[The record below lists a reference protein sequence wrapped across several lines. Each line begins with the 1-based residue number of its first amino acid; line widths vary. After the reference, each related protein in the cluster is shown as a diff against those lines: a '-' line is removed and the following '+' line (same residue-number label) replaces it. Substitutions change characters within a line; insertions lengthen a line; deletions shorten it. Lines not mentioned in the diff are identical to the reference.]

1 LKHFIHRYR
10 TWLLSLTLTLT
21 LAACVAPM
29 LLLSPQGQLMWA
41 LLKPLVGLDPKTTN
55 LFEQPLLKGRLQALL
70 GDNYSTAVSL
80 LNTADKIQQEG
91 PLFYLV
97 SNYTP
102 VPQLAEKAGFVWNAE
117 TNQMAVLL
125 VSGGAPLIF
134 AEQLNQQASKVIP
147 SWPAELVDYTDPVKL
162 KKMAMNSAAASAS
175 TTLGLSEQQ
184 TALATTAVTGGD
196 VKKLAIDQ
204 ATDKATAS
212 TTKALGLSEQQA
224 ALVKTAATGGDVKK
238 QAVDQATKTATEAA
252 KTKATELGLSEQQA
266 ELVKTATTGGDVKKL
281 ALSQATTAA
290 SETVTTTAISELGL
304 SEQQAALIKTA
315 TTGGDVKKLAVGQ
328 ATKAATEVATETV
341 TDLAT
346 TTATEE
352 LGLSE
357 HQSQLMQQAA
367 KGASTEQLA
376 AQLEQQKIAAL
387 QAELTLATE
396 QEMAAEMALEQAEDK
411 LAAAEL
417 QLAQATTGALK
428 DTANA
433 TLVSAQTNQQAAS
446 KALLQVQQKVQ
457 LLQQQLKLPAPPTA
471 KPTQDK

>member
-1 LKHFIHRYR
+1 
-10 TWLLSLTLTLT
+10 
-21 LAACVAPM
+21 
-29 LLLSPQGQLMWA
+29 
-41 LLKPLVGLDPKTTN
+41 
-55 LFEQPLLKGRLQALL
+55 
-70 GDNYSTAVSL
+70 
-80 LNTADKIQQEG
+80 
-91 PLFYLV
+91 
-97 SNYTP
+97 
-102 VPQLAEKAGFVWNAE
+102 
-117 TNQMAVLL
+117 
-125 VSGGAPLIF
+125 
-134 AEQLNQQASKVIP
+134 
-147 SWPAELVDYTDPVKL
+147 
-162 KKMAMNSAAASAS
+162 
-175 TTLGLSEQQ
+175 
-184 TALATTAVTGGD
+184 
-196 VKKLAIDQ
+196 
-204 ATDKATAS
+204 
-212 TTKALGLSEQQA
+212 
-224 ALVKTAATGGDVKK
+224 
-238 QAVDQATKTATEAA
+238 
-252 KTKATELGLSEQQA
+252 
-266 ELVKTATTGGDVKKL
+266 
-281 ALSQATTAA
+281 
-290 SETVTTTAISELGL
+290 
-304 SEQQAALIKTA
+304 LIKTA

-346 TTATEE
+346 TTATEG